1 MLGRGPGKVFGQL
14 GGQEKIKEGGQ
25 EVQRMERYRRIGRK
39 KQSKV
44 EQLVGTLDSKALD

>member
-25 EVQRMERYRRIGRK
+25 EVQRMERYKRDVEKEGK
-39 KQSKV
+39 KQ
-44 EQLVGTLDSKALD
+44 GRHPA